1 MKPAR
6 RIALYLLSALLL
18 VAAVLAGIRLHHL
31 RQQAVAE
38 VPPPQPAP
46 WAVYAT
52 PIVAGT
58 IEQGFP
64 VLATVSARR
73 EITVSG
79 QITGTLLE
87 MGPRE
92 GTPVKAGEVLARI
105 DTRELR
111 EQRDALQAELK
122 GAQAEALRARKDR
135 VRDESLVESDTISA
149 SAVDAARAAAVAADE
164 KVRSLE
170 RQIRALEVRVGY
182 GVVTAPA
189 AGVVSA
195 RLAEPGD
202 LCRPEHP
209 IYRLTV
215 SGATRITVRL
225 PQSVL
230 ERVHPGTPLVLHH
243 GDRIRR
249 VTLDR
254 IYPALDARALG
265 AAEADL
271 PERPFGLP
279 SGARIA
285 ARVILEQQ
293 PDALKVPRRALLRG
307 TRPGEGRVFRVDR
320 DGDQDRL
327 TEVPVKIGLEGHE
340 AIAVDSAA
348 LHAGDPVV
356 VAHESVLLR
365 LRDGDPVRVFPGA
378 AP

>member
-1 MKPAR
+1 MRPIR
-6 RIALYLLSALLL
+6 RIVLYLLAGLVLLIAI
-18 VAAVLAGIRLHHL
+18 AAAMRLHHQ
-31 RQQAVAE
+31 REQALAA
-38 VPPPQPAP
+38 VPPPAPAP
-46 WAVYAT
+46 WALHGAT
-52 PIVAGT
+52 VMMGAV
-58 IEQGFP
+58 EQGFP

-73 EITVSG
+73 EISISG
-79 QITGTLLE
+79 QVTGTLLE

-92 GTPVKAGEVLARI
+92 GTPIKAGEVLARI
-105 DTRELR
+105 DTRELQ

-122 GAQAEALRARKDR
+122 GAQAEALRARKDLER
-135 VRDESLVESDTISA
+135 NEKLLESNTVSA
-149 SAVDAARAAAVAADE
+149 AAVDAARAAAIAAEE

-170 RQIRALEVRVGY
+170 RQIRALEVRLGY

-189 AGVVSA
+189 DGVVSA

-202 LCRPEHP
+202 VCSPEHP

-215 SGATRITVRL
+215 SGATRVTVQL

-230 ERVHPGTPLVLHH
+230 ERVHPGTSLVLRH
-243 GDRIRR
+243 GGQIRR

-285 ARVILEQQ
+285 ARVIVARQDHVLR
-293 PDALKVPRRALLRG
+293 VPHRALLHG
-307 TRPGEGRVFRVDR
+307 ERPDAGRVFKVAG
-320 DGDQDRL
+320 DGPQPRL
-327 TEVPVKIGLEGHE
+327 VEVAVKVGLEARDAVAVE
-340 AIAVDSAA
+340 ADA
-348 LHAGDPVV
+348 LHPGDRVV

-365 LRDGDPVRVFPGA
+365 LKDGDPAVIFPA
-378 AP
+378 QAL